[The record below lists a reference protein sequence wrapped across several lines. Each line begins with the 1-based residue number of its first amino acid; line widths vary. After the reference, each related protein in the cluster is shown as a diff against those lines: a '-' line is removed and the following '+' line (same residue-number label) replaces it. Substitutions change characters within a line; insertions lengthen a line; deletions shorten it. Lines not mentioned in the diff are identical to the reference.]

1 LSKFYNLSCCVIQV
15 KLNIQKLRDTQRTVA
30 QSVGQLSNDL
40 TEDQLKATPSAVSG
54 FQQVRLLNS
63 RHGIYSHFI
72 LCLSND
78 VRGSA

>member
-1 LSKFYNLSCCVIQV
+1 M

-72 LCLSND
+72 LCLSYD